1 MPEPARPGHDA
12 GMQSSLLADD
22 DLPDAAHLVAAVT
35 RRGTP
40 GHFDEWLAAASGTAA
55 SAGRQP
61 APHWQRFFNTL
72 GTDGWADLAARALR
86 VQRLVRED
94 GATYN
99 VYAEDT
105 ARPWPLEL
113 LPFIVQP
120 QEWAQIE
127 AGVLQRA
134 RLMAA
139 TLSDIYGPQTL
150 LRDAL
155 LPASLVFAH
164 PHYLRPAHGLWP
176 AGGAGLGVA
185 AFDLARKPEGGFCVL
200 AQRLQAPS
208 GLGYLLENRLIIG
221 PQFNEQFATLRVQR
235 LASTFRALLDA
246 LMQASPAGA
255 RSRVVLLTPGPFN
268 ETYFEQVFLARYL
281 GVTLVEGHDLT
292 VRGKRLYLKTL
303 HGLEQVHV
311 LLRRVDDEFLDPLE
325 LRPDSALGVPG
336 LLQALRAG
344 EVVMA
349 NPPGAGFLESPGM
362 TAFLPGIAERLLGE
376 PLRLPAAT
384 SWWCGEPAVWAAQR
398 GRLSEF
404 VVLPT
409 FPGSGFSPQVAAH
422 LSPAERAALVVR
434 IDADPA
440 AYSLQARVRPS
451 ATPVW
456 SDGQLL
462 LRSAVIR
469 VFAMADG
476 AGGWR
481 VLPGALT
488 RVAGRDSDR
497 PGDPGRSAQDPWLSM
512 QNGSASVDTW
522 VIASGAVDDSS
533 LLPQPLTA
541 AELTGW
547 HRSVSSRAAENMYW
561 LGRYTERA
569 ENAARLV
576 RVTLEH
582 LHDASEPALR
592 LLGEL
597 AGFHGL
603 VARGVPGP
611 LKSLRVFERALVQG
625 LSAGSNSTTSVSHSL
640 RRLRECAKALR
651 ERLSPEHWKLI
662 QDVDGHFEQQ
672 LAVVLAKG
680 EGHAPSADVLGVL
693 ARATTQLA
701 AITGAQTDRMTR
713 DDGWRL
719 LSIGRQVE
727 RLDMLS
733 HALALGFE
741 HRVHEADDGFELLL
755 DLFDSVITY
764 RAQFQARREVLPL
777 LHLLVMDTDNPR
789 SLAWVARTLRD
800 RLRKLALQDT
810 QWATAVTAELIPP
823 EEWPFARLASTDAA
837 GRHSL
842 LISALQ
848 QCCSETRKLSDEIG
862 RHLFA
867 HVGSVYRR
875 VWQ

>member
-1 MPEPARPGHDA
+1 
-12 GMQSSLLADD
+12 MQSSLLADD
-22 DLPDAAHLVAAVT
+22 DLPGGDSLASAAA
-35 RRGTP
+35 RRATP
-40 GHFDEWLAAASGTAA
+40 GHWDELRALPGAGAGAAASSPGL
-55 SAGRQP
+55 SPLWQLFFKQLGRE
-61 APHWQRFFNTL
+61 
-72 GTDGWADLAARALR
+72 GWSDLAARRAR
-86 VQRLVRED
+86 VQHRVRED

-99 VYAEDT
+99 VYAEHNDGG
-105 ARPWPLEL
+105 RSWPLEL
-113 LPFIVQP
+113 LPTLISASD
-120 QEWAQIE
+120 WALIE
-127 AGVLQRA
+127 AGVVQRA
-134 RLMAA
+134 RLMELVLAD
-139 TLSDIYGPQTL
+139 TYGPQTL

-155 LPASLVFAH
+155 LPASMVFAH
-164 PHYLRPAHGLWP
+164 PQYLRPARGLWQVGQTGQTGQ
-176 AGGAGLGVA
+176 ARLHLA
-185 AFDLARKPEGGFCVL
+185 AFDLKRRADGKFSVL
-200 AQRLQAPS
+200 AQRVQAPS

-221 PQFNEQFATLRVQR
+221 PMFHDQFAALRVQR
-235 LASTFRALLDA
+235 LAGSFRSLLDG
-246 LMQASPAGA
+246 LMRASPAGE
-255 RSRVVLLTPGPFN
+255 RSRIALLTPGPLN

-281 GVTLVEGHDLT
+281 GITLVEGSDLT
-292 VRGKRLYLKTL
+292 VRGNRLFLKTL

-640 RRLRECAKALR
+640 RRLRECAKVLR